1 MDKVKYITHPAIN
14 ATDDL
19 APVIAPEDTLHKLH
33 KDVLPLVDEPVT
45 EERIALR
52 KAAAVQA
59 ELHAVQ
65 HPDILLDEDDLA
77 YRDPA
82 PRDEPKPYD
91 DDVTDYREVQVRERE
106 QFGRQFDKAE
116 SMSFSEAKNYLRK
129 ASVGLKGVMAKFLE
143 LHREDF
149 EDSFGKLSNKEKVDV
164 YVQLFKH
171 IAPAGRPLDDDCEQ
185 DDPSGYVRSAYF
197 PEQDTNQ

>member
-1 MDKVKYITHPAIN
+1 MDKIRYITHPAIN

-19 APVIAPEDTLHKLH
+19 SPVIAPEDTVHKLH

-52 KAAAVQA
+52 KVAAVQA

-116 SMSFSEAKNYLRK
+116 SMSFAEAKNYLRK

-149 EDSFGKLSNKEKVDV
+149 EDSFSKLSNKEKVDV

-171 IAPAGRPLDDDCEQ
+171 IAPAGRPLDDDSEQ
-185 DDPSGYVRSAYF
+185 DDLSDYVRSAYF
-197 PEQDTNQ
+197 PEQPTNQ

>member
-1 MDKVKYITHPAIN
+1 MDKIKYITHPAIN

-19 APVIAPEDTLHKLH
+19 SVPIAPEDTIHKLH
-33 KDVLPLVDEPVT
+33 KDVLPLADEEVT

-65 HPDILLDEDDLA
+65 HPDILLDEEDLA

-82 PRDEPKPYD
+82 PREEPKPYD
-91 DDVTDYREVQVRERE
+91 DDVTDFKEVQERERK
-106 QFGRQFDKAE
+106 QFGRQFDKLE
-116 SMSFSEAKNYLRK
+116 SMSFAEAKSYIRK
-129 ASVGLKGVMAKFLE
+129 ASVSLKGIIAKFLE
-143 LHREDF
+143 LHSEDF
-149 EDSFGKLSNKEKVDV
+149 EDSFSKLSNKEKVDV

-185 DDPSGYVRSAYF
+185 DDPSDYVRSAYF
-197 PEQDTNQ
+197 PEQPTNQ

>member
-1 MDKVKYITHPAIN
+1 MDKIKYITHPAIN

-19 APVIAPEDTLHKLH
+19 SVPIAPEDTIHKLH
-33 KDVLPLVDEPVT
+33 KDVLPLADEEVT

-82 PRDEPKPYD
+82 PREEPKPYD
-91 DDVTDYREVQVRERE
+91 NDITDFKEVQERERK
-106 QFGRQFDKAE
+106 QFGRQFNKSE

-143 LHREDF
+143 LHRKDF
-149 EDSFGKLSNKEKVDV
+149 EESFSKLSNKEKVDV

-171 IAPAGRPLDDDCEQ
+171 IAPAGRPLDDENEQ
-185 DDPSGYVRSAYF
+185 EDPSDYVRSAYF
-197 PEQDTNQ
+197 PEHPTNQ

>member
-1 MDKVKYITHPAIN
+1 MDKIKYITHPAIN

-19 APVIAPEDTLHKLH
+19 SVPIAPEDMIHKLH
-33 KDVLPLVDEPVT
+33 KDVLPLADEEVT

-59 ELHAVQ
+59 ELHAAQ

-91 DDVTDYREVQVRERE
+91 NDVTDFKEVQERERK
-106 QFGRQFDKAE
+106 QFGRQFDKSE
-116 SMSFSEAKNYLRK
+116 SMSFTEAKNYLRK

-149 EDSFGKLSNKEKVDV
+149 EDSFSKLSNKEKVDV

-171 IAPAGRPLDDDCEQ
+171 IAPSGRPLDDENEQ
-185 DDPSGYVRSAYF
+185 DDPSDYVRSAYF
-197 PEQDTNQ
+197 PEQPTNK

>member
-19 APVIAPEDTLHKLH
+19 SPVIAPEDTMHKLH

-65 HPDILLDEDDLA
+65 HPDILLDEDDLS

-82 PRDEPKPYD
+82 PREEPKPYY

-116 SMSFSEAKNYLRK
+116 SMSFTEAKNYLRK

-149 EDSFGKLSNKEKVDV
+149 EESFSKLSKKEKVDV
-164 YVQLFKH
+164 YVQIFKH
-171 IAPAGRPLDDDCEQ
+171 IAPAGRPLDDENEQ
-185 DDPSGYVRSAYF
+185 EDPSDYVRSAYF
-197 PEQDTNQ
+197 PEQETNQ

>member
-19 APVIAPEDTLHKLH
+19 SPVIAPEDTLHKLH

-52 KAAAVQA
+52 KVAAVQA

-77 YRDPA
+77 Y

-149 EDSFGKLSNKEKVDV
+149 EDSFNNLSKKEKVDV

-171 IAPAGRPLDDDCEQ
+171 IAPAGRPLDDDCDQ
-185 DDPSGYVRSAYF
+185 DDPSDYVRSAYF
-197 PEQDTNQ
+197 PEQLTNQ

>member
-1 MDKVKYITHPAIN
+1 MDKIKYITHPAIN

-19 APVIAPEDTLHKLH
+19 SVPVAPEDTIHKLH
-33 KDVLPLVDEPVT
+33 KDVLPLADEEVT

-65 HPDILLDEDDLA
+65 HPDILLDEEDLA

-82 PRDEPKPYD
+82 PRNEPKPYD
-91 DDVTDYREVQVRERE
+91 NDVTDFKEVQERERK
-106 QFGRQFDKAE
+106 QFGRQFDKLE
-116 SMSFSEAKNYLRK
+116 SMSFAEAKSYIRK
-129 ASVGLKGVMAKFLE
+129 ASVSLKGIIAKFLE
-143 LHREDF
+143 LHSEDF
-149 EDSFGKLSNKEKVDV
+149 EDSFSKLSNKEKVDV

-171 IAPAGRPLDDDCEQ
+171 IAPAGRPLDDENEQ
-185 DDPSGYVRSAYF
+185 EDPSDYVRSAYF
-197 PEQDTNQ
+197 PEQPTNQ

>member
-1 MDKVKYITHPAIN
+1 MDKIKYITHPAIN

-19 APVIAPEDTLHKLH
+19 SVPVAPEDTIHKLH
-33 KDVLPLVDEPVT
+33 KDVLPLADEEIT

-65 HPDILLDEDDLA
+65 HPDILLDEEDLA
-77 YRDPA
+77 YRDPV
-82 PRDEPKPYD
+82 PREEPKPYD
-91 DDVTDYREVQVRERE
+91 DDVTDFKEVQERERK

-116 SMSFSEAKNYLRK
+116 SMSFPEAKSYLRK

-143 LHREDF
+143 MHREEF
-149 EDSFGKLSNKEKVDV
+149 EDSFSKLSNKEKVDV

-171 IAPAGRPLDDDCEQ
+171 IAPAGRPLDDENEQ
-185 DDPSGYVRSAYF
+185 EDPSDYVRSAYF
-197 PEQDTNQ
+197 PEQPTNQ